1 MCAASVRRVVVT
13 SSIRAVFGFG
23 NEKPQGYVYGE
34 DDWNE
39 TSTLENNQ
47 AYSLSKTLAE
57 VSEPSHA
64 GWSSVSFTETVNR
77 VGDSLLLAVVIS
89 WVNGLY
95 SCHNDVC
102 TKGQLRF

>member
-1 MCAASVRRVVVT
+1 MVVT

-57 VSEPSHA
+57 VSEPHMLERNQLYRDTEPLWLRIIS
-64 GWSSVSFTETVNR
+64 WSSCNHHLR
-77 VGDSLLLAVVIS
+77 AAKSLKLGQQSKVEIS
-89 WVNGLY
+89 
-95 SCHNDVC
+95 H
-102 TKGQLRF
+102 RFYE

>member
-57 VSEPSHA
+57 VSEPHMQSCNQLYQD
-64 GWSSVSFTETVNR
+64 TEPC
-77 VGDSLLLAVVIS
+77 GY
-89 WVNGLY
+89 G
-95 SCHNDVC
+95 
-102 TKGQLRF
+102 